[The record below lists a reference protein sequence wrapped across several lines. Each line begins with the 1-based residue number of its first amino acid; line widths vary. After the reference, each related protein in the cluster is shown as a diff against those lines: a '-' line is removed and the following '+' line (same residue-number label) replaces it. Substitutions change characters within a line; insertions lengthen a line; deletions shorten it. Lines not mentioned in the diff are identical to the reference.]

1 MEFRIL
7 GPLEV
12 EENGKPLAPGGR
24 KARALLALLLIHAN
38 ESLSADRLVDEV
50 WGDELPENASKTLQI
65 HVSRPRKTLAA
76 ERLRTTRGGGYEL
89 VVRPDELEKLED
101 TKPEHMELSARA
113 FDRLATKTIGW
124 VAGAST

>member
-1 MEFRIL
+1 MRFQLL

-12 EENGKPLAPGGR
+12 TAAGEPIPLGGPKQR
-24 KARALLALLLIHAN
+24 LVLAHLLTRAN
-38 ESLSADRLVDEV
+38 EIVSADLLVDEV
-50 WGDELPENASKTLQI
+50 WGDELPENAAKTLQI
-65 HVSRPRKTLAA
+65 HVSRLRKTLAA

-101 TKPEHMELSARA
+101 TKPEHVELSARA

-124 VAGAST
+124 AAGAST